1 MSRTQHPRT
10 EEYLASLNE
19 KEKKAYEI
27 AKDHLGMSYD
37 LTKSIGFISYCK
49 KHPVEDLPSSTLKT
63 DVVSS

>member
-1 MSRTQHPRT
+1 MPRTQHPRT
-10 EEYLASLNE
+10 EEYIASLNE

-49 KHPVEDLPSSTLKT
+49 KNPVSSTPKT